1 MKLFTLNVFENFEC
15 LAGECRHSCCTGWE
29 IDVDEAT
36 LKSYKKCK
44 TPFYK
49 KLKQGVDFKN
59 GCFKLCPDGKCF
71 FLNSDGLCDIIV
83 NLGKNALCQVCR
95 DHPRYRNFLRDSV
108 EYGIGVCCEV
118 GAKAVIDFNGDIK
131 LVPAPADAVR
141 ELPAILSDDARD
153 YSADG
158 SPDVSSDNPCGVSFS
173 APDGMKNKAETEW
186 ERTMLLFREKAFSLF
201 AERETPFGLK
211 IEAALKICGVKRE
224 NLYERE
230 WKAQLRQLE
239 ILFDLWKERVDN
251 ADFVAA
257 RVFKDE
263 KAFSNLAAYF
273 IHRHVTQA
281 FDETDLKS
289 RLFFCVLS
297 LFIINAVYEGNKN
310 LAQNAC
316 SLADAAREYSV
327 EIEYS
332 DENYQKLLDVADT
345 LITL

>member
-83 NLGKNALCQVCR
+83 NLGKTALCQVCR
-95 DHPRYRNFLRDSV
+95 DHPRYRNFLHDSV

-131 LVPAPADAVR
+131 LVPSHD
-141 ELPAILSDDARD
+141 ELCDNIPDNRD
-153 YSADG
+153 TAS
-158 SPDVSSDNPCGVSFS
+158 
-173 APDGMKNKAETEW
+173 KTETEW
-186 ERTMLLFREKAFSLF
+186 EKTMLLFREKAFSLL

-211 IEAALKICGVKRE
+211 IESALKICGVKRE
-224 NLYERE
+224 NLYGRE
-230 WKAQLRQLE
+230 WKAQLRQSE

-297 LFIINAVYEGNKN
+297 LFVINAVYEGNKN